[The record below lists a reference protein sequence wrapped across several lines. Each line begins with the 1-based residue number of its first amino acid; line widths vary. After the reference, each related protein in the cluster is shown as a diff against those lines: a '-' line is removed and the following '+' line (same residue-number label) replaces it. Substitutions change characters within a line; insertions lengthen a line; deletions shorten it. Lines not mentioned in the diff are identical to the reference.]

1 MKLCKKVACG
11 LVLAAMFGMAGC
23 AAGQGDNG
31 EIETSNRENEAMQEE
46 ITNQPEAEAMENLQE
61 TKQPAVTRAVP
72 TIAPVEEKTP
82 LQVQAE
88 AYAELFKG
96 IKKAK
101 NAKGMLDT
109 NPLYVQRFGADPY
122 AMVYEDTLYIY
133 MTADTPEYN
142 ADGTLGTNTYSKI
155 NKINVISSKDMVNW
169 TDHGSVYAASRE
181 GAAKWANNSWAP
193 AAAWK
198 MIDGKPKFFLY
209 FANSGGGIG
218 VLTSDSPTG
227 PFVDPLGKALVSR
240 NTPTCDSVLWLFDP
254 AVLVDEDGSA
264 YIYFGGGV
272 PEGNAAHPYTARV
285 AKLGADMIS
294 LDGEP
299 VAIDPPYLFEDS
311 GIHKMGDTYYYTYS
325 SNFSVDRA
333 GTEKYGLK
341 NGEICYMTSDSPM
354 GPFTYQGV
362 ILPNPGEFF
371 GTGGNNHHCVF
382 NFCGEWFITYHAE
395 SIEDR
400 LGMETKGYRSTHID
414 KLVIKEDGTLG
425 KTRGT
430 REGVAQNGKLNPYA
444 VVEAETMWNMAGIST
459 KPYDISRPQVMAG
472 KSGNFG
478 NMVVCDMETG
488 SWIGLKGVDFGD
500 KGATEFAASL
510 CAGTEVEGV
519 IQIRIDRLMGDVVGY
534 LPVSSE
540 GDGMTYIEQNCKLL
554 TPVTGVHDL
563 YFTFY
568 GNGYTWDT
576 WQFR

>member
-1 MKLCKKVACG
+1 
-11 LVLAAMFGMAGC
+11 
-23 AAGQGDNG
+23 
-31 EIETSNRENEAMQEE
+31 MQEE
-46 ITNQPEAEAMENLQE
+46 TIKEAEE
-61 TKQPAVTRAVP
+61 TVALSGTEVPVP
-72 TIAPVEEKTP
+72 TTASEDK
-82 LQVQAE
+82 
-88 AYAELFKG
+88 YASLFKG
-96 IKKAK
+96 IDKAK
-101 NAKGMLDT
+101 NVKGMLDT
-109 NPLYVQRFGADPY
+109 NPLMTQRFGADPY

-133 MTADTPEYN
+133 MTGDIPEYN
-142 ADGTLGTNTYSKI
+142 ADGSLNTNTYSKI
-155 NKINVISSKDMVNW
+155 NTINVLSSKDMINW
-169 TDHGSVYAASRE
+169 TDHGSVYAAGSS

-193 AAAWK
+193 AATWK

-218 VLTSDSPTG
+218 VLTADSPTG
-227 PFVDPLGKALVSR
+227 PFTDPLGKELISR
-240 NTPTCDSVLWLFDP
+240 RTPTCDKVLWLFDP

-272 PEGNAAHPYTARV
+272 PEGQEAHPYTARV

-294 LDGEP
+294 LDGDP

-311 GIHKMGDTYYYTYS
+311 GIHKMGNTYYYTYC
-325 SNFSVDRA
+325 SNFSVDKA
-333 GTEKYGLK
+333 GTEEYGLK
-341 NGEICYMTSDSPM
+341 SGEICYMTSDNPM

-371 GTGGNNHHCVF
+371 GVGGNNHHCVF
-382 NFCGEWFITYHAE
+382 NFRGEWFITYHAQ
-395 SIEDR
+395 SIEER
-400 LGMETKGYRSTHID
+400 LGLEVKGYRSTHID

-430 REGVAQNGKLNPYA
+430 REGVAQSGSFDPYA
-444 VVEAETMWNMAGIST
+444 VVEAETMWNSAGIGT
-459 KPYDISRPQVMAG
+459 RQYG
-472 KSGNFG
+472 KTSETCGSG

-500 KGATEFAASL
+500 EGATEFVASV
-510 CAGTEVEGV
+510 CGSKEAEGV

-534 LPVSSE
+534 LTIPA
-540 GDGMTYIEQNCKLL
+540 GDGATYEQQVCGLL
-554 TPVTGVHDL
+554 KKITGVHDL